1 MPFQEI
7 FDETLDINST
17 ENYEL
22 AIQISPSNVVFCVLD
37 SMQNKY
43 ILLRS
48 FETDND
54 NNYTASEINE
64 ILQNDDFL
72 NCKYK
77 KVNVIVPAEKSTL
90 VPAQLYDPAKKDEYF
105 SLNHF
110 YENNAVILANK
121 IPDIEAYTVF
131 EVSKPVYD
139 IITSRYRNI
148 NPVHHLKPLLNYVY
162 RIGNESKD
170 DYIHLHI
177 EKDFFNLI
185 ILNSNNLKFCNSF
198 NYKNENDILYY
209 AMNVLKSFE
218 INREASIHLSGLVEK
233 SDDLTSIF
241 SEYIGQLKFSQP
253 SDNYTFSYAFN
264 GSALHRY
271 INLFNLPNC
280 AL

>member
-22 AIQISPSNVVFCVLD
+22 AVQISPSNVVFCVLD

-48 FETDND
+48 FEADND

-131 EVSKPVYD
+131 EISKPVYD
-139 IITSRYRNI
+139 IITNRYRNI
-148 NPVHHLKPLLNYVY
+148 NLVHHLKPLLNYVY

-218 INREASIHLSGLVEK
+218 INREVSINLSGLVEK